1 MLTIEE
7 KNKLAQQTAR
17 HEVMKMKVHEKSDL
31 AVDDKRRVLVLTGN
45 GKGKTSSGF
54 GMIFRALG
62 HSQGCAV
69 IQYLKGD
76 AESGERNLL
85 QQLGVPVVTMNT
97 GCSFKEGYCAER
109 ERVRAREVWLQT
121 LTFLNDPDIDVL
133 LLDEV
138 TYMVARKHLD
148 VDEMIAA
155 FEARPANQSV
165 ILTGRA
171 VHRKLREYADTVSRV
186 DCVKHG
192 LQIGLK
198 ARKGIEF

>member
-1 MLTIEE
+1 MLTIKE
-7 KNKLAQQTAR
+7 KNQLAQQTAR
-17 HEVMKMKVHEKSDL
+17 HKAMKVKVHEKSDL
-31 AVDDKRRVLVLTGN
+31 AIKDTRRVLVLTGN

-62 HSQGCAV
+62 HGQGCAV
-69 IQYLKGD
+69 VQYLKGD
-76 AESGERNLL
+76 AESGERNVLI
-85 QQLGVPVVTMNT
+85 QLGVPVVTMNT
-97 GCSFKEGYCAER
+97 GCSFKDGYCAER
-109 ERVRAREVWLQT
+109 ERIRAREVWQQT
-121 LTFLNDPDIDVL
+121 LVFLRDPNIDVL

-148 VDEMIAA
+148 VDEMLAA

-171 VHRKLREYADTVSRV
+171 AHRKLREYADTVSRV
-186 DCVKHG
+186 DCIKHG
-192 LQIGLK
+192 LHIGLK